1 MVMYDKDW
9 GYVLSSEPQTLRQS
23 LNFIDVILQIPICY
37 RRQKRKRNTNIKI
50 HMQVHFTIAI
60 QFYVHVNMEFYID
73 VLLNY
78 MEKKNRYGGM
88 VL

>member
-37 RRQKRKRNTNIKI
+37 RRQKRKEDTNIKI
-50 HMQVHFTIAI
+50 YVQVHFTIAS
-60 QFYVHVNMEFYID
+60 QFYIHVNVELYAHAF
-73 VLLNY
+73 LQN
-78 MEKKNRYGGM
+78 
-88 VL
+88 